1 MAGPARGDA
10 VQNTCSNEQL
20 ETGSP
25 RHSNLVLSTP
35 QKLLVFCKQA
45 GLQLHFLGLL
55 PPPPSLLPS
64 PLPHPQT
71 PPSRLQPPLACD
83 VTPSAVTDPVSK
95 CVTFP
100 LLSLY
105 PQNPPPSLLVGIN
118 SLIAEGHTAVG
129 KTSKAVQ
136 RPNLLFVSRL
146 F

>member
-1 MAGPARGDA
+1 MQSKTPVVTSSSKQVPPALQSRPLDA
-10 VQNTCSNEQL
+10 TEAVSFLQTSRL
-20 ETGSP
+20 AAA
-25 RHSNLVLSTP
+25 LSRT
-35 QKLLVFCKQA
+35 
-45 GLQLHFLGLL
+45 LL